1 MRVLTRKAWNAGLES
16 LVPRYFVRVD
26 VEVETDDQR
35 LIPVELEG
43 RLLDAA
49 TRPPGVRVANATVI
63 TMHEQVEEDE

>member
-1 MRVLTRKAWNAGLES
+1 
-16 LVPRYFVRVD
+16 VPRYFVRLD

-43 RLLDAA
+43 RLLDGA

-63 TMHEQVEEDE
+63 TIHEQLEDEP

>member
-1 MRVLTRKAWNAGLES
+1 M
-16 LVPRYFVRVD
+16 PRYFVRVD

-63 TMHEQVEEDE
+63 TMHEQVEEEE

>member
-1 MRVLTRKAWNAGLES
+1 LALEGY
-16 LVPRYFVRVD
+16 VGRFFVRVD

-43 RLLDAA
+43 RLLDAV

-63 TMHEQVEEDE
+63 TIHEQVEAEE